1 MNENEKAKIK
11 LERIKSAGYKA
22 VGFNTNNLYSQV
34 KGTVPLLKATIN
46 RINDAYAIACKL
58 EVARINAIVQ
68 IANDDRI
75 ALDNEM
81 AMVGL

>member
-11 LERIKSAGYKA
+11 LERIRSAGYKA

-58 EVARINAIVQ
+58 EVARIDAIMQ
-68 IANDDRI
+68 KANDDKI
-75 ALDNEM
+75 ALDDEM
-81 AMVGL
+81 KRIMI

>member
-11 LERIKSAGYKA
+11 LERIKSAGYKS

-58 EVARINAIVQ
+58 EIARIDAVIQ

-75 ALDNEM
+75 ALEDEM
-81 AMVGL
+81 ARVYA